1 MDGSVAEGISTS
13 LQTCPPLSQSHGP
26 QELHA
31 SEGLPSPPSSL
42 SNLHVNDL
50 GLTPSPGSQQQ
61 QPVDASHVLSEDGE
75 PSWSDKGEAAADN
88 VSTKDSEQQGEGISI
103 DTGENLY
110 DPLFDSDFALQDL
123 ESDFLSHKRAHDEAF
138 PGDVDF
144 GGPPDKRQAQESSDP
159 TNELS
164 NETPSLSPDSSHRP
178 EHTTL
183 NTPVGIEESRTPNS
197 FFDSLDL
204 FLQDPAFPT
213 SLEGEDFTA
222 NTLFDNLPKHHKELH
237 ALEPTPASTPVSE
250 HIATSF
256 PSISD
261 TTKQRFSLDAQDLTA
276 NTSKEV
282 LQRPNNVPQY
292 SSPYPAYGGPLGYL
306 PSAPG
311 LHVKCVEVADEHMNF
326 RIESLRDKNQQLTT
340 ERNRYKKFFDEFSTV
355 DPATG
360 KTKQQLLLEQN
371 SNLRRVSTRH
381 QTRVEY
387 CKKEIEDWK
396 GRLNEVSTMYN
407 NLIYEIAVQ
416 RKLPEVAPPPPRY
429 KPRPVQGV
437 YTLLYQPPA
446 VPDLRPQL
454 QPAPT
459 PPASTG
465 VPRRPL
471 SGSATQQELGTAT
484 PSANQPP
491 CQPPCRSNP
500 APTASCSSQAVTI
513 DLTEDDPAPAPRAPP
528 PSPRTLANRAEA
540 LQSLKQKKYNWLE
553 GRNQALNTAMS
564 QTQHSANALP
574 ATPSNGD
581 LRSGPQNIDI
591 EQDDGRDVGEDEF
604 ARMMEEEL
612 AQGS

>member
-1 MDGSVAEGISTS
+1 MAEGISTS
-13 LQTCPPLSQSHGP
+13 SQTCPPLSQSQDP
-26 QELHA
+26 QKLHA

-61 QPVDASHVLSEDGE
+61 QPVDASHVSSQDE
-75 PSWSDKGEAAADN
+75 SDKGEAAAGN
-88 VSTKDSEQQGEGISI
+88 IFTKDSEQQGEGMSI

-123 ESDFLSHKRAHDEAF
+123 ESDFLSHKRAHGEAF
-138 PGDVDF
+138 PEDFDF

-178 EHTTL
+178 DQFDTAL
-183 NTPVGIEESRTPNS
+183 NTPVGIETSQTPNS

-204 FLQDPAFPT
+204 LLQDPAFP
-213 SLEGEDFTA
+213 EGEDFTA
-222 NTLFDNLPKHHKELH
+222 NTLFDNLPTHHKESR

-250 HIATSF
+250 HITAPF
-256 PSISD
+256 PSMSD

-340 ERNRYKKFFDEFSTV
+340 ERNKYKKFFDEFSTV

-371 SNLRRVSTRH
+371 SNLRRVCTRH

-407 NLIYEIAVQ
+407 NLIYEISVQ

-437 YTLLYQPPA
+437 YTLLYQAPA

-459 PPASTG
+459 PQASIG
-465 VPRRPL
+465 VPQHPL
-471 SGSATQQELGTAT
+471 PGPATQQELGTTT

-500 APTASCSSQAVTI
+500 APTASRSSQAVTI
-513 DLTEDDPAPAPRAPP
+513 DLTEDDPAPAPSPSP

-553 GRNQALNTAMS
+553 GRGQVSSTTMS
-564 QTQHSANALP
+564 QTQPSAKAPP
-574 ATPSNGD
+574 ATPPNGD
-581 LRSGPQNIDI
+581 PRPSPQNVDI
-591 EQDDGRDVGEDEF
+591 EQDEQDDGRDVGEDEF

>member
-13 LQTCPPLSQSHGP
+13 FQTCPLSQSHDP
-26 QELHA
+26 QKLHA

-61 QPVDASHVLSEDGE
+61 QPVDASHVSSQNE
-75 PSWSDKGEAAADN
+75 SDKGEAAADN
-88 VSTKDSEQQGEGISI
+88 LATKDSEQQGEGMSI
-103 DTGENLY
+103 ETGENLY
-110 DPLFDSDFALQDL
+110 DPLFDSDFPLQDL
-123 ESDFLSHKRAHDEAF
+123 ESDFLSHKRAHDNAF
-138 PGDVDF
+138 PGDFDF
-144 GGPPDKRQAQESSDP
+144 EGPPDKRQAQESSDS

-164 NETPSLSPDSSHRP
+164 NETPSLSPDLSHRP
-178 EHTTL
+178 DQFDTAL
-183 NTPVGIEESRTPNS
+183 NTPVGLEASQTPNS

-204 FLQDPAFPT
+204 LLQDPAFPT
-213 SLEGEDFTA
+213 LLGGEDFTA
-222 NTLFDNLPKHHKELH
+222 NTLFDNLPKHHKESH
-237 ALEPTPASTPVSE
+237 ALKPTPVSE
-250 HIATSF
+250 HITAPF

-261 TTKQRFSLDAQDLTA
+261 ATKQRFSIDAQDLTA
-276 NTSKEV
+276 NASKEV
-282 LQRPNNVPQY
+282 LQRPSNVPQY

-311 LHVKCVEVADEHMNF
+311 HHVRCIEVADEHMNF
-326 RIESLRDKNQQLTT
+326 RLESLRDKNQQLTT
-340 ERNRYKKFFDEFSTV
+340 ERNKYKKFFDEFSTV

-360 KTKQQLLLEQN
+360 KTKQQLLLEEN

-416 RKLPEVAPPPPRY
+416 RRLPEVAPPPPRY

-437 YTLLYQPPA
+437 YTPLYQGLA
-446 VPDLRPQL
+446 VPDPRPQL

-459 PPASTG
+459 PPASIG
-465 VPRRPL
+465 FPQHPL
-471 SGSATQQELGTAT
+471 PGPATQQEMSTTT

-491 CQPPCRSNP
+491 CQPPCGSNP
-500 APTASCSSQAVTI
+500 APTTSRSSQAVTV
-513 DLTEDDPAPAPRAPP
+513 DLTEDDPAPALP
-528 PSPRTLANRAEA
+528 PSPRTLTNRAET
-540 LQSLKQKKYNWLE
+540 LQSLKQKKYHWLE
-553 GRNQALNTAMS
+553 GRNQVSGTIMS
-564 QTQHSANALP
+564 QTQPSANAP
-574 ATPSNGD
+574 PSAPPNA
-581 LRSGPQNIDI
+581 QNIDI
-591 EQDDGRDVGEDEF
+591 GQDDGRDAGEDEL